1 MTDPNSTISR
11 RSLEVLVPFF
21 GLIYSAIVLS
31 YTAIGFFS
39 RGAVPSFVYIFF
51 VFIAVFL
58 IGAVGVWRL
67 SRVGYIIAAAASAA
81 FLLLDGPQVAP
92 LLSEPTLGGGE
103 AFFDAVTL
111 LPVIIASLVYSASG
125 LRRVWHKGAPLRVTR
140 MIPASSAL
148 VLMIVGF
155 IVGGMFIGLLA
166 AATETRML
174 ASSSAGGDITIVQGA
189 ASPKNAQFYVPA
201 SYTVKAGTTFTW
213 VNKDGAAHTSVGSNL
228 FDSGNVDAGGT
239 YKFTFTQPGT
249 YQYYCTLHP
258 WMKGTI
264 IVAAS

>member
-1 MTDPNSTISR
+1 MSK
-11 RSLEVLVPFF
+11 
-21 GLIYSAIVLS
+21 
-31 YTAIGFFS
+31 IGF
-39 RGAVPSFVYIFF
+39 V
-51 VFIAVFL
+51 
-58 IGAVGVWRL
+58 
-67 SRVGYIIAAAASAA
+67 IAAAASAA
-81 FLLLDGPQVAP
+81 FILLDGPQVVP

-103 AFFDAVTL
+103 AFFDAVTI

-125 LRRVWHKGAPLRVTR
+125 LRRVWHKSAPLSVTR
-140 MIPASSAL
+140 MIPASSVL

-174 ASSSAGGDITIVQGA
+174 ASSSAAGDITIVQGA
-189 ASPKNAQFYVPA
+189 GNPKNAQFFDPV
-201 SYTVKAGTTFTW
+201 SFTVKAGTTVTW
-213 VNKDGAAHTSVGSNL
+213 VNKDGAAHTVTSSDSKL

-258 WMKGTI
+258 WMKGTM
-264 IVAAS
+264 IVTA